1 MKLFQEK
8 LDIVHNRVGVTRD
21 DSGSGPEVGDHS

>member
-21 DSGSGPEVGDHS
+21 DSGPEVGDHS